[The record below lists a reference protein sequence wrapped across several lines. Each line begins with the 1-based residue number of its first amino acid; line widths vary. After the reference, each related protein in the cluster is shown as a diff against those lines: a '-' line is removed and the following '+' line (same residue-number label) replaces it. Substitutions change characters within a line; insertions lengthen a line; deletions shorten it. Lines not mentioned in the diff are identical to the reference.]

1 MSKKTLESLAAMS
14 DADFAKFSASLPA
27 TEEPTSDV
35 DDTEDTDDNDATDV
49 EVEDDSN
56 NEEETATADD
66 SNEEEA
72 EEQEDDAEEGE
83 AEQEATEDEDEATA
97 ADDKSDIES
106 TSAKQLEKLFTP
118 FNANGTQIKIDS
130 VEEAIELMQMG
141 ANYHKKMHTL
151 KPYMNIVKT
160 LEKNN
165 LLNEDSI
172 NFLIDLSKKDKNA
185 ISKLMADGEIN
196 PLDIETEA
204 VNYSPAKHVVSN
216 EEVLLDEVLQSIK
229 GTPTFKETMDVITQQ
244 WDAPSKVYLTANPK
258 RIADLNAH
266 KASGLFDLIN
276 TEVAK
281 QRMFGRLQGLSDFEA
296 YERVGIQ
303 VLEKQM
309 ATATQHAS
317 NPKTA
322 KSKVDPETQKAQ
334 KQKVAAPKG
343 KITNAALPNVERL
356 ASLSDEDFL
365 KLSKKYI

>member
-1 MSKKTLESLAAMS
+1 MS
-14 DADFAKFSASLPA
+14 DADFAKFSVNLPA
-27 TEEPTSDV
+27 AEEQTSE
-35 DDTEDTDDNDATDV
+35 DDNTEDTDEDTENA
-49 EVEDDSN
+49 EV
-56 NEEETATADD
+56 THGAKKA
-66 SNEEEA
+66 EEEA
-72 EEQEDDAEEGE
+72 ASDDSDEEESDEEEADTEEGE
-83 AEQEATEDEDEATA
+83 TKEETEEADDEAEN
-97 ADDKSDIES
+97 ADTKSDVES
-106 TSAKQLEKLFTP
+106 SSAKQLEKLFAP

-151 KPYMNIVKT
+151 KPYMNLVKT

-204 VNYSPAKHVVSN
+204 VNYSPAKHVVSS

-229 GTPTFKETMDVITQQ
+229 STPTFKETMDVITQQ

-276 TEVAK
+276 TEVTK
-281 QRMFGRLQGLSDFEA
+281 QRMFGKLQGLSDFEA
-296 YERVGIQ
+296 YEHVGIQ
-303 VLEKQM
+303 VLERQM
-309 ATATQHAS
+309 ATAKQPAS
-317 NPKTA
+317 SPQSV
-322 KSKVDPETQKAQ
+322 KSKVDTEAQKAQ

-343 KITNAALPNVERL
+343 KMVSAALPNVERL